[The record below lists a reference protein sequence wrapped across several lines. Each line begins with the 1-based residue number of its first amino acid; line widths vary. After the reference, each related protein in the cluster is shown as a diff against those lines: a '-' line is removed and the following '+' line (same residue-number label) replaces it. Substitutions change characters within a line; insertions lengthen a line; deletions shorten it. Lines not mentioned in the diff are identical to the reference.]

1 MEIDYKV
8 CYFSED
14 LVIHGGSA
22 SFCGE
27 FGGEEEL
34 ARACFLDFDILPF
47 RSSVIS
53 KTHGCYSNLK
63 QIITNRSTY
72 HNHTPLQTQYCS
84 NQPYDKL
91 A

>member
-1 MEIDYKV
+1 MKIDYKV

-14 LVIHGGSA
+14 LKIHGGSA

-53 KTHGCYSNLK
+53 KTHGCYFNLK
-63 QIITNRSTY
+63 QIIFYLKAGLLLSSQGI
-72 HNHTPLQTQYCS
+72 LFC
-84 NQPYDKL
+84 
-91 A
+91 